1 MSVDDW
7 EKVMWSDESTF
18 QCIQSRK
25 RRVRRPSSICR
36 MDPAYTIST
45 VKHPASVMV
54 WGCFSGTL
62 GRGGLYFLPKNVTM
76 NGERYIGV
84 LENHLLDMMTIHG
97 CTIFMQDGAPCHT
110 AKKVMKWLAD
120 KKIDVMEWPGNSPD
134 LNPIENVW
142 NIMKHEMQS
151 CHISS
156 VPLLQQRIKDIWVKE
171 LTPEFFRNLA
181 VSMPKRL
188 QSVIKAKG
196 HTTKY

>member
-1 MSVDDW
+1 
-7 EKVMWSDESTF
+7 
-18 QCIQSRK
+18 
-25 RRVRRPSSICR
+25 
-36 MDPAYTIST
+36 
-45 VKHPASVMV
+45 
-54 WGCFSGTL
+54 
-62 GRGGLYFLPKNVTM
+62 
-76 NGERYIGV
+76 
-84 LENHLLDMMTIHG
+84 
-97 CTIFMQDGAPCHT
+97 MQDGAPCHT

-171 LTPEFFRNLA
+171 LTPEFFLNLA